1 MKIQFLEE
9 KQRNFKKMQLEEW
22 VNLDYLQ
29 NLNKN

>member
-22 VNLDYLQ
+22 VNLGYLQ